1 MDHAPA
7 LACIVLTAVLVVGE
21 YLRNDRV
28 RAVSKTGAAWAF
40 IIYALTLGAW
50 DAGAHG
56 RWVVV
61 GLVLSMVGD
70 VCLLSREKKW
80 FLAGL
85 VAFLLA
91 HVAYVGAF
99 LALGIQAL
107 GTAFAAVAV
116 GGFAW
121 RVWNWLKA
129 DVGKLGNAVMA
140 YIAVISA
147 MVACAAGSAVYG
159 GAGRW
164 GLLLAAIVFF
174 ASDLCVARDRFVAP
188 GFDNRAI
195 GLPLY
200 FSAQL
205 LFGYFVVLA

>member
-1 MDHAPA
+1 MDHVPA
-7 LACIVLTAVLVVGE
+7 IACVVLTAVLVLGE
-21 YLRNDRV
+21 YLRHDAM
-28 RAVSKTGAAWAF
+28 RAISKTGAAWAF

-50 DAGAHG
+50 EADAHG
-56 RWVVV
+56 KWVVV

-70 VCLLSREKKW
+70 LCLLSREKRW

-91 HVAYVGAF
+91 HVAYVVAF
-99 LALGIQAL
+99 IALGVNLL
-107 GTAFAAVAV
+107 GVVFAGVAV

-121 RVWNWLKA
+121 RVWVWLRD
-129 DVGKLGNAVMA
+129 DVDKLGKAVMA
-140 YIAVISA
+140 YIAVIST

-164 GLLLAAIVFF
+164 GLLLAAVVFF
-174 ASDLCVARDRFVAP
+174 LSDLCVARDRFVSP
-188 GFDNRAI
+188 GFDNRLI

>member
-1 MDHAPA
+1 MDHLPA
-7 LACIVLTAVLVVGE
+7 VACVLLTAVLVWGE
-21 YLRNDRV
+21 YLRNDPMRII
-28 RAVSKTGAAWAF
+28 SKTGAAWAF

-56 RWVVV
+56 KWIVV

-70 VCLLSREKKW
+70 VCLLSREKTW

-99 LALGIQAL
+99 LALGVNAL
-107 GTAFAAVAV
+107 GLVFAGVAV

-121 RVWNWLKA
+121 RVWVWLRE
-129 DVGKLGNAVMA
+129 DVGSLGKAVLA
-140 YIAVISA
+140 YIAVIST
-147 MVACAAGSAVYG
+147 MVACAAGSAVLG

-164 GLLLAAIVFF
+164 GLLVAAIVFF
-174 ASDLCVARDRFVAP
+174 MSDLCVARDRFVTP
-188 GFDNRAI
+188 GFDNRLI

-205 LFGYFVVLA
+205 LFGYFAVLT